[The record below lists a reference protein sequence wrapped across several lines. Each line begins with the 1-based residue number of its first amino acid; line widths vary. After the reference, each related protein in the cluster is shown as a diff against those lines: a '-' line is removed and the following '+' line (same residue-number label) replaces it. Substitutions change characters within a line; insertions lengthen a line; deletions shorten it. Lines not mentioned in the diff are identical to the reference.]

1 MIVHLPAPP
10 ISSVKTISPLI
21 RRDPNCSSGRRR
33 AGDRM
38 CSYAAQFGMRAVA
51 ITALLLYLALIKV
64 ERVVAQAPGQQ
75 YIQAGAGIVPGIGIQ
90 GGYVAPRSFFTV
102 EGIVYVNGSPP
113 FAGGQGSVQ
122 VSGGL
127 GGAIRVLGIFRTIGG
142 PGYQGRDFDVGL
154 RFGPGL
160 FFTLGESSR
169 SENPFSLF
177 LEPFLRATSTLG
189 GERLFFAELGI
200 HPPILR
206 AGIWFAL

>member
-1 MIVHLPAPP
+1 MFIDVTPP
-10 ISSVKTISPLI
+10 LSSVTTISPLI
-21 RRDPNCSSGRRR
+21 GRGPNCSSSSVDAASRWAARINATAGR
-33 AGDRM
+33 
-38 CSYAAQFGMRAVA
+38 AAAV
-51 ITALLLYLALIKV
+51 TLLLLTLG
-64 ERVVAQAPGQQ
+64 VVTSGRASGQAPGQQ
-75 YIQAGAGIVPGIGIQ
+75 YIQAGAGVIPGIGIQ

-142 PGYQGRDFDVGL
+142 PGHQGRDFDVGL

-160 FFTLGESSR
+160 FFTVGESSR

-177 LEPFLRATSTLG
+177 LEPFLRATSTFG
-189 GERLFFAELGI
+189 GEHIFFAELGI
-200 HPPILR
+200 HPPVLR
-206 AGIWFAL
+206 AGIWFEL